1 MIIQRFYFMFLVFLA
16 TSLSAQIKPT
26 FKVEKNT
33 GPRREIQNF
42 KVKGLSG
49 LPLNTARPLEPA
61 AGELRGVPALTPARA
76 LQQGFKVVY
85 TPEGRP
91 VSVTGKLAA
100 AASADERAAQAVL
113 AATTEILG
121 IDNPAAE
128 WKLDKAPT
136 QSDGQTHFRLRQI
149 FEGIP
154 VYGGEL
160 TLHLQ
165 PAGEFLLLGRSWP
178 SPGLAGLSPA
188 LNQEKAVEKAF
199 ADVRTH
205 TAVKQLNELE
215 LKLTDGPVADARLV
229 IYHPEDQ
236 PKAEHLAWELHIV
249 PNLSARWAYFIDA
262 ETGEVLKK
270 FSELCGLAGHRHAS
284 PKPACFPASTIHN
297 ATGVAGILPPD
308 GPKTAN
314 ATDLKG
320 VSQQIHTYESQGA
333 FYLIDASRS
342 SMFNLAGSQ
351 MPNDPAGVIWTID
364 AQNTSPEQDDFGA
377 VQITSANN
385 SWNNPRAVSAH
396 FNAGEAFTY
405 FKNKFNRNS
414 INGQGGN
421 IISLINVTDENDQSM
436 GNAFWNGQ
444 AMFYGNGDASFSFPL
459 ARAKDVAG
467 HEMSHGVIQSTA
479 NLEYQGESGAM
490 NESFADIFGA
500 MIDVEDW
507 KMGEDVVNPSVFP
520 SGALRDLSNP
530 HNGGTNLSSPGWQP
544 DKLSEKY
551 TGSQD
556 NGGVHINSG
565 ITNKAFFL
573 FATAIGK
580 TKAEQVYYEAL
591 DNYLVRSSKFID
603 LRIAV
608 IAAAQAKYGSAEAQ
622 AAGTAFDA
630 VQIFGNQGGGD
641 YQDDLDPNVGSD
653 FILLSNED
661 KSLLRIIDPGFNL
674 IANPLTNKGPLSRPS
689 LTDDGSIIVYVSED
703 KTLEAVVIDWSV
715 PEAEY
720 ITLSDDPIWRNTAIS
735 KDGTLLAALTDD
747 YDNQVW
753 IYNLVTEASQAFEL
767 FNPTTA
773 QGVSSGNVEYADVL
787 EWDYSGQLVVYDA
800 LNVIPTNSGN
810 IEFWDIG
817 FVQVWNKNT
826 NTFGDNAIGK
836 LFSSLPENTSVG
848 DPVIAKNSP
857 YILAFDVFDNETGE
871 VFIQSVNTETG
882 DVGYFGQ
889 CAEQGYPVYTTADDF
904 ILFDD
909 IVNGAQVVRAV
920 AVDDDKINA
929 SGNSFTYITA
939 QDGARWAVW
948 FNTGERDFEVG
959 TAENEADRLGLALSP
974 NPFEHNL
981 EVAFALTQSEPLQA
995 SLHDGLGRVVWQG
1008 EWVAVT
1014 GNNRFL
1020 IQAAQLP
1027 SGVYSLR
1034 IRGKDW
1040 MASRAVVKH

>member
-1 MIIQRFYFMFLVFLA
+1 MSSKFLFIPLMVFLA
-16 TSLSAQIKPT
+16 ASLQAQIKPT

-42 KVKGLSG
+42 RVKGLSG
-49 LPLNTARPLEPA
+49 LPLKTGRPLETA
-61 AGELRGVPALTPARA
+61 TGELRSVPALTPARA
-76 LQQGFKVVY
+76 LQQGLKVVY

-100 AASADERAAQAVL
+100 AATADERAVNAVL
-113 AATTEILG
+113 EA
-121 IDNPAAE
+121 AAE
-128 WKLDKAPT
+128 IMAIDEPSLEWTLAQSPAE
-136 QSDGQTHFRLRQI
+136 SDGLTHFRLKQV
-149 FEGIP
+149 FNGVP

-160 TLHLQ
+160 TLHIR
-165 PAGEFLLLGRSWP
+165 PDGKFLLMGRSWP
-178 SPGLAGLSPA
+178 TPDLTGFLPA
-188 LNQEKAVEKAF
+188 INQGKAVEKAF
-199 ADVRTH
+199 ADVRSH
-205 TAVKQLNELE
+205 TTVKQLSELE
-215 LKLTDGPVADARLV
+215 QKLTFGPVADARLV
-229 IYHPEDQ
+229 IYHPEGQ
-236 PKAEHLAWELHIV
+236 PKAERLAWELHIV
-249 PNLSARWAYFIDA
+249 PNTAARWAYFIDA
-262 ETGEVLKK
+262 ETGDVLHK
-270 FSELCGLAGHRHAS
+270 FSELCHFS
-284 PKPACFPASTIHN
+284 PPHPLTPSLP
-297 ATGVAGILPPD
+297 LPPD

-333 FYLIDASRS
+333 FYLIDASRT

-364 AQNTSPEQDDFGA
+364 AQNTSPEQTDFGA
-377 VQITSANN
+377 VQVTSSNN

-396 FNAGEAFTY
+396 FNAGEAFLY

-436 GNAFWNGQ
+436 GNAYWNGQ

-500 MIDVEDW
+500 MIDPEDW
-507 KMGEDVVNPSVFP
+507 KMGEDVVNTSVFP

-530 HNGGTNLSSPGWQP
+530 HNGGNDLSDPGWQP
-544 DKLSEKY
+544 DKLTEKY
-551 TGSQD
+551 PGTQD

-565 ITNKAFFL
+565 ITNKAYYL

-580 TKAEQVYYEAL
+580 PKAEQVYYEAL
-591 DNYLVRSSKFID
+591 NNYLVRSSQFID

-608 IAAAQAKYGSAEAQ
+608 IAAAQAKYGSTEAQ
-622 AAGTAFDA
+622 AAAAAFDA
-630 VQIFGNQGGGD
+630 VEIFGSQGGGD

-653 FILLSNED
+653 YILLSNDD
-661 KSLLRIIDPGFNL
+661 KSLLRIIDPGFNV
-674 IANPLTNKGPLSRPS
+674 IANPLTSKGPFSRPS
-689 LTDDGSIIVYVSED
+689 LTDDGSIIVYVSQD
-703 KTLEAVVIDWSV
+703 KTLEAIVIDWSI
-715 PEAEY
+715 PDAEY
-720 ITLSDDPIWRNTAIS
+720 VTLSDEPIWRNTAIS

-753 IYNLVTEASQAFEL
+753 VFNLVTEAFQAFEL

-800 LNVIPTNSGN
+800 LNVIPTNTGN

-817 FVQVWNKNT
+817 FVRAWNKT
-826 NTFGDNAIGK
+826 SNTFGDNAIGK
-836 LFSSLPENTSVG
+836 LFSSLPENTSIG

-871 VFIQSVNTETG
+871 VFVQSANTETG
-882 DVGYFGQ
+882 DVGYFAQ
-889 CAEQGYPVYTTADDF
+889 CAEQGYPVYTTADDY

-909 IVNGAQVVRAV
+909 VVNGAQVVRAV
-920 AVDDDKINA
+920 EVDDDKINA
-929 SGNSFTYITA
+929 AANPFTYITA

-948 FNTGERDFEVG
+948 FNTGQRDFEVG
-959 TAENEADRLGLALSP
+959 TAENEADRLSLALSP
-974 NPFEHNL
+974 NPFANHL
-981 EVAFALTQSEPLQA
+981 EVTFDLPDAGPVRAALY
-995 SLHDGLGRVVWQG
+995 DGLGRSVWQG
-1008 EWVAVT
+1008 EWTTVA
-1014 GNNRFL
+1014 GKNRFVVE
-1020 IQAAQLP
+1020 AGHLP
-1027 SGVYSLR
+1027 SGAYSLR
-1034 IRGKDW
+1034 MQGTDW
-1040 MASRAVVKH
+1040 MASRVVVKH